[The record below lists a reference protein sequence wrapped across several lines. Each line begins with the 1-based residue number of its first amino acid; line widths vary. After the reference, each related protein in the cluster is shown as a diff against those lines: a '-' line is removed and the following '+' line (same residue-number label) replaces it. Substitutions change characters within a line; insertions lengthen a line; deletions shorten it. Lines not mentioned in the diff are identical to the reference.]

1 MWCLSVD
8 TLGLAQKLRK
18 AKVFTDIILVVLLLE
33 NILFVQTY
41 NAFLLWIKKEIFS
54 WESWKSY
61 HHQN

>member
-41 NAFLLWIKKEIFS
+41 NAFLL
-54 WESWKSY
+54 
-61 HHQN
+61 